1 MGFESRNPTTGELIA
16 QYPEA
21 SPAQV
26 EACLAR
32 AWSGWRAWSATSINE
47 RSAFLNRLA
56 EVLEVRVD
64 EFARL
69 ITLEMG
75 KPFAEA
81 QAEVKKAASGA
92 RHFATSG
99 PSYIESQSIPGTP
112 GYVIFQPLGPV
123 LGIMPWNLPFW
134 QVLRFFIPA
143 ALVGNTVLVKHAE
156 SVKGCAI
163 ALEQL
168 VRDAGG
174 PDGLYVNLMVDR
186 KAVTDIVADSR
197 VRAVTVTASVA
208 AGRAMAALA
217 GQHGKKVVLEL
228 GGSDPFVVL
237 DDADLEK
244 AVRLGVIARFANNA
258 QSCIAAKRF
267 LIDAKV
273 FPEFSSRYVAAV
285 KELVIGDPMQAT
297 TRLGPL
303 ARGDLR
309 DTVRRQVADA
319 VAQGAQVLTGGR
331 AVAGPGYF
339 FEPTVLAGL
348 KHDAPIVAEECFGP
362 VALLFPV
369 RDDAEAIELAN
380 ATEYGL
386 GAAVW
391 SRDPARARHAAA
403 KIEAGAVFINDFV
416 RSDPRAPFGGVK
428 SSGFGRELGALGA
441 RELANAKLV
450 WLGQSPPGT
459 SPLPRLQ

>member
-1 MGFESRNPTTGELIA
+1 MSFESRNPTTGELLA
-16 QYPEA
+16 EYPED

-32 AWSGWRAWSATSINE
+32 AGSGWTAWSGTPISE

-56 EVLEVRVD
+56 AALEARVD

-81 QAEVKKAASGA
+81 QAEVKKAAFGA
-92 RHFATSG
+92 RHFATTG
-99 PSYIESQSIPGTP
+99 PSYIEPQSIPGTP
-112 GYVIFQPLGPV
+112 GEVIFQSLGPV

-163 ALEQL
+163 ALEKL

-186 KAVTDIVADSR
+186 KAVAGLIADTR

-208 AGRAMAALA
+208 AGRAAATLA

-237 DDADLEK
+237 EDADLAK
-244 AVRLGVIARFANNA
+244 AVQLGVTARFANNA

-267 LIDAKV
+267 LIAEKV
-273 FPEFSSRYVAAV
+273 FDEFASRYVAAV
-285 KELVIGDPMQAT
+285 KEIVVGDPMQPT

-303 ARGDLR
+303 ARADLR
-309 DTVRRQVADA
+309 NTVRRQVEDA
-319 VAQGAQVLTGGR
+319 VKQGGRVLTGGQ
-331 AVAGPGYF
+331 VISGPGYF
-339 FEPTVLAGL
+339 FEPTVIAGL
-348 KHDAPIVAEECFGP
+348 AHEAPIVAEECFGP

-369 RDDAEAIELAN
+369 RDDAEAVKLAN

-391 SRDPARARHAAA
+391 SRDLPRARRVAEQ
-403 KIEAGAVFINDFV
+403 IEAGAVFINDFV

-441 RELANAKLV
+441 RELANAKLI
-450 WLGQSPPGT
+450 WQGL
-459 SPLPRLQ
+459 